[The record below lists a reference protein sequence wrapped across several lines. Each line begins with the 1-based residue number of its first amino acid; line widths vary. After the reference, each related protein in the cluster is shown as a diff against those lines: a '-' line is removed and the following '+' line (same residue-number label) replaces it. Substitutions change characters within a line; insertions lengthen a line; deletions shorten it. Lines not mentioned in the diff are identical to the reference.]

1 MTPQDLMTII
11 GTNIAL
17 FGIFTAVIYWMIN
30 RVDADVKAI
39 GVRMDGHTV
48 RIDQLYQ
55 MFVDLL
61 KERK

>member
-1 MTPQDLMTII
+1 MDWLQVLTII
-11 GTNIAL
+11 GVLGGFNFFMMQRMDDDIKS
-17 FGIFTAVIYWMIN
+17 ISN
-30 RVDADVKAI
+30 
-39 GVRMDGHTV
+39 RMDGHAR